1 MENKLL
7 TALLPW
13 RPVPGFEPS
22 PEAFAPNVAFVSVMR
37 RVIAQLW
44 ILVSCTQMRLTDAQR
59 SSFPSEGRRAL
70 RRMDAAPTRAE
81 SGNSGGRSRF
91 RRRGRARVTPLH
103 GSYLGQPRLCVFVVP
118 ADSGDPGRGG
128 LRRDVVCT
136 VVEVRGVMGQHQV
149 EIRDVDV

>member
-70 RRMDAAPTRAE
+70 RRMDAAQT
-81 SGNSGGRSRF
+81 NVLF
-91 RRRGRARVTPLH
+91 RVYSLH
-103 GSYLGQPRLCVFVVP
+103 PFDPRTCFSKPGQ
-118 ADSGDPGRGG
+118 AAGDF
-128 LRRDVVCT
+128 
-136 VVEVRGVMGQHQV
+136 
-149 EIRDVDV
+149 